1 MLRTVIHQVAAKS
14 SGAAPKL
21 IASRVL
27 GPAIMANSAR
37 YAGSSKYWFST
48 HEKKN
53 DAFQDIVAEAAH
65 SKKTFEDNR
74 FVGDHAFDPG
84 EDYEKAMNLMKQAAE
99 KKTALGGH
107 PVKSP
112 LVLEQPTAEELQEID
127 LEHNE
132 FITDHTFDVNDEKIQ
147 KQP

>member
-1 MLRTVIHQVAAKS
+1 MLRTVLHQVAAKS

-27 GPAIMANSAR
+27 GPAIVAVSAR

-48 HEKKN
+48 HEKKKET
-53 DAFQDIVAEAAH
+53 FKDIHITEAAH
-65 SKKTFEDNR
+65 PKKTFEDNR

-84 EDYEKAMNLMKQAAE
+84 EDYEKAANLMKQAAE
-99 KKTALGGH
+99 KKTGG
-107 PVKSP
+107 PSVKPP
-112 LVLEQPTAEELQEID
+112 LAFEQPTAEELQEID